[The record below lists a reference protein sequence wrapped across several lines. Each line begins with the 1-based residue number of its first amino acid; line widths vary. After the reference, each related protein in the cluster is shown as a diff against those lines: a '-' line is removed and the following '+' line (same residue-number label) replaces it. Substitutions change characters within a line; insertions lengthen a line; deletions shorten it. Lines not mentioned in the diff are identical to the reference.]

1 MSAFSYSAMGI
12 VHLHMHMSL
21 VYSSL
26 APLRYDAF
34 TT

>member
-1 MSAFSYSAMGI
+1 MSAISYSAMG
-12 VHLHMHMSL
+12 VAYLHMHMSL